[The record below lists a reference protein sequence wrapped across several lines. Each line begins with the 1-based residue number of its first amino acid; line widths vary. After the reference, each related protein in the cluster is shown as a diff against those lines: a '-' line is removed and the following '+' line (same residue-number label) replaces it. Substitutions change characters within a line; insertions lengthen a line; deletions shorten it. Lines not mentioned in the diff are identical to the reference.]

1 MLQLRVR
8 ILIAILLL
16 LVAGIIFNQVRRRKL
31 DLRYTLSWI
40 LLVIVLAVLT
50 LFPGLLNL
58 ISKGLGIYSPV
69 NMIFFFGFVFA
80 LVIIYSLT
88 VAVSKQAS
96 EIRSLAQEIAL
107 LKKKNNSSAHEQA
120 DSEE

>member
-16 LVAGIIFNQVRRRKL
+16 AVAVIIFNQVRRRKL
-31 DLRYTLSWI
+31 ELKYTLSWI

-50 LFPGLLNL
+50 VFPKLLNM
-58 ISKGLGIYSPV
+58 ISDGLGIYSPV

-88 VAVSKQAS
+88 GAVSKQAA
-96 EIRSLAQEIAL
+96 EIRSLAQKIAL
-107 LKKKNNSSAHEQA
+107 LEKKEKDNGM
-120 DSEE
+120 DTSE